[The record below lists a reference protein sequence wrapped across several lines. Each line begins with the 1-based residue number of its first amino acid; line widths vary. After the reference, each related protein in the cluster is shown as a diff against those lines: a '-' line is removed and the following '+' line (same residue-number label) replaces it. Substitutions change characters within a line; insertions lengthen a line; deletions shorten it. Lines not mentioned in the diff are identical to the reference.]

1 MRISDWSSDVCSSD
15 LFRSTDLTEEDM
27 NGRCDI
33 QVKGLHVSK
42 GETVLPW
49 NKSSLWKAPAN
60 VTQDCR
66 NFCNHPM
73 IGQQCG
79 DASFG
84 IDAQIFGRQLIALG
98 KVHRY
103 AFEIRPR
110 LLKRDMGHHRTC
122 ARRIKKFQGHVP
134 GSSLRRTRLWGPPL
148 SFGSRLPDLSRA

>member
-1 MRISDWSSDVCSSD
+1 
-15 LFRSTDLTEEDM
+15 M

-33 QVKGLHVSK
+33 HVKGLHVSK

-49 NKSSLWKAPAN
+49 SKSSLWKAPAN

-84 IDAQIFGRQLIALG
+84 IDAQIFGRQLIARSEEHTSELQSLM
-98 KVHRY
+98 RISY
-103 AFEIRPR
+103 AVF
-110 LLKRDMGHHRTC
+110 C
-122 ARRIKKFQGHVP
+122 FKKKTTI
-134 GSSLRRTRLWGPPL
+134 L
-148 SFGSRLPDLSRA
+148 

>member
-1 MRISDWSSDVCSSD
+1 
-15 LFRSTDLTEEDM
+15 M

-33 QVKGLHVSK
+33 HVKGLHVSK

-49 NKSSLWKAPAN
+49 SKSSLWKAPAN

-98 KVHRY
+98 NVHRY

-110 LLKRDMGHHRTC
+110 LLQRDRSEEHTSELQSLMRSTYAVFC
-122 ARRIKKFQGHVP
+122 FQKK
-134 GSSLRRTRLWGPPL
+134 SNNKTL
-148 SFGSRLPDLSRA
+148 

>member
-15 LFRSTDLTEEDM
+15 LLTEEDM

-33 QVKGLHVSK
+33 HVKGLHVSK

-49 NKSSLWKAPAN
+49 SKSSLWKAPAN

-84 IDAQIFGRQLIALG
+84 IDRSEEHTSELQSLMRIS
-98 KVHRY
+98 Y
-103 AFEIRPR
+103 AVFC
-110 LLKRDMGHHRTC
+110 LK
-122 ARRIKKFQGHVP
+122 KKNKQNK
-134 GSSLRRTRLWGPPL
+134 TTQ
-148 SFGSRLPDLSRA
+148 